1 VTSAKVSVPPGGVHP
16 LLIGVG
22 WDMPLPDRA
31 RPVAGAHGLAL
42 RLRGGETPDGAQEVN
57 LAVTQVAPMEGG
69 GSLHRSQAQ

>member
-1 VTSAKVSVPPGGVHP
+1 
-16 LLIGVG
+16 
-22 WDMPLPDRA
+22 MPLPDRA

-69 GSLHRSQAQ
+69 GGLHRGQAQ